1 MGNGEEDNFGLI
13 LFMGERTEHALTSIQ
28 RYLPRVVYI
37 VTSEKFS
44 TKHKRRLNDWSKHY
58 TFRPGGV
65 KVIENLFDK
74 SAVTSIL
81 NQVISIKNEED
92 ELHDSQLIWRLGITG
107 GTMHM
112 AAAGSYSGLVLGMK
126 TFYVSMPQGEAKPM
140 PNRDVIELPQLN
152 ALGLV
157 MHLPYEV
164 LSYLKLGKGEVKDF
178 TEIIPENLFLI
189 LCDMDLLFFDG
200 GSWFLTEEGTATID
214 LVSGTSVVAELKTEK
229 YSDLENKLNKIK
241 EENPDSFIG
250 WA

>member
-1 MGNGEEDNFGLI
+1 MTGL
-13 LFMGERTEHALTSIQ
+13 SIIHLD
-28 RYLPRVVYI
+28 R
-37 VTSEKFS
+37 E
-44 TKHKRRLNDWSKHY
+44 
-58 TFRPGGV
+58 V
-65 KVIENLFDK
+65 KVIENIRQIF
-74 SAVTSIL
+74 VTSIL
-81 NQVISIKNEED
+81 NQVISIKSEEE
-92 ELHDSQLIWRLGITG
+92 ELHDSQLIWRLGITLERCIWLLQEVI
-107 GTMHM
+107 T
-112 AAAGSYSGLVLGMK
+112 GLVLGMK